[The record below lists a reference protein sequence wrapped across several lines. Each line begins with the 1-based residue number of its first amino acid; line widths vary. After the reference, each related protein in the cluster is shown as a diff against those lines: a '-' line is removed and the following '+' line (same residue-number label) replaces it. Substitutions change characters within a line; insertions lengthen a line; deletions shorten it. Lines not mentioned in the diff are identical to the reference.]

1 MKKNESIYKA
11 LQNMPERYIESAY
24 EEKAVRKSG
33 ISWRSAVSAAACFL
47 LIVSLPVYIMTRKP
61 VPAESIIPDTAE
73 TTAVSMEESVPV
85 QEKCDNSQLIESIR
99 NINCTEIST
108 FIPDGKSIAVPDSDG
123 YYRIHFLVNKNLES
137 EINSDIEALSD
148 YLYENFHDEY
158 GDELYEYSSFP
169 DPEDLKRAHGIR
181 CTIGA
186 VNGYLTVEMCYFNG
200 RVQHMRTLNYNLVTE
215 KKINDFSEMFLDP
228 ENYIQAVNDFYRESD
243 NGYDE
248 SILSGNPERFTCY
261 GFYDNSEYD
270 PGYYIMGYG
279 GLPEASGFIP
289 QLVNYD
295 MSGLIEE
302 EYIYRNVFIPDN
314 LYSDCTENG
323 VTYRFINE
331 GEGGK
336 LSRDTADAVNTV
348 LRRLEDDAVK
358 KFRDEFGDLTEIRVE
373 AVSTPYIDSRLLMWI
388 INISGYDNDGVR
400 TVHFDDDDHTEE
412 IRGITRTMGYMYD
425 AVTEEPVNLTDII
438 SPDLI
443 PEPWPISVSVD
454 TGDYE
459 ADETDEAAGF
469 DRGYISISSGENMY
483 DSCGVDFVSSKSGM
497 TVSSGISFSDLPQKY
512 IAE

>member
-47 LIVSLPVYIMTRKP
+47 LVVSLPVYIMTRKP
-61 VPAESIIPDTAE
+61 APAESIIPDTAE
-73 TTAVSMEESVPV
+73 TTAVSMEEAVPV
-85 QEKCDNSQLIESIR
+85 QEKCDNSQLIESIK

-108 FIPDGKSIAVPDSDG
+108 FIPDGKSIAVPDPDG
-123 YYRIHFLVNKNLES
+123 YYRIHFLVNKKFEA
-137 EINSDIEALSD
+137 EINSEIEALSD
-148 YLYENFHDEY
+148 YLYDNFHDEY
-158 GDELYEYSSFP
+158 GDELYEFSSYP
-169 DPEDLKRAHGIR
+169 GAEALKRARGIR
-181 CTIGA
+181 CSFSA
-186 VNGYLTVEMCYFNG
+186 ENGFLSVELCYANG
-200 RVQHMRTLNYNLVTE
+200 RPEHLRTLNYNIITE
-215 KKINDFSEMFLDP
+215 KKIADFSEMFLDRD
-228 ENYIQAVNDFYRESD
+228 NYIQAVNDFYREFD

-261 GFYDNSEYD
+261 GFYDNSEYG
-270 PGYYIMGYG
+270 PGYYIMGYD

-295 MSGLIEE
+295 MTGIIEE
-302 EYIYRNVFIPDN
+302 EYLAINTVIPDN
-314 LYSDCTENG
+314 LYSEHTENG
-323 VTYRFINE
+323 ITYRFISK
-331 GEGGK
+331 GEQIPD
-336 LSRDTADAVNTV
+336 DTADAVNTV

-373 AVSTPYIDSRLLMWI
+373 AVSAPYIDSRLLMWI

-400 TVHFDDDDHTEE
+400 TVHFDDDHTEE

-459 ADETDEAAGF
+459 ADEAAGF

-483 DSCGVDFVSSKSGM
+483 DSCGVNFVSSKSGM